1 MLSEAEFGF
10 KVEIVHVMRLF
21 WKNKQLQIEIIKQK
35 GNGIM
40 IKIGKIVMG
49 SVQTNCYFLY
59 QEDKNKIIVVDPA
72 DKGEYLYNAFK
83 EAGFEVAAILL
94 THAHFDHIWGCNKL
108 RELSGVQVF
117 AYEDEKELC
126 ESAKLNVSEDVG
138 RPYTVTVD
146 WYLRDGE
153 KVTIEGMEFTV
164 IATPGH
170 TQGSCCYYF
179 ENDKILVSG
188 DTLFEGS
195 VGRTDLPTGNGRI
208 LSNSLKNRLM
218 VLPEDVNVFPGHGDS
233 TTIGDEKKYNP
244 FCK

>member
-1 MLSEAEFGF
+1 ML
-10 KVEIVHVMRLF
+10 
-21 WKNKQLQIEIIKQK
+21 
-35 GNGIM
+35 
-40 IKIGKIVMG
+40 KIGKIVMG
-49 SVQTNCYFLY
+49 SVQTNCYFIY
-59 QEDKNKIIVVDPA
+59 KENDNKIIVVDPA
-72 DKGEYLYNAFK
+72 DRGEYLYNAFK
-83 EAGFEVAAILL
+83 EAGLEVAAILL

-117 AYEDEKELC
+117 ASEDERELC

-138 RPYTVTVD
+138 RPYTVSVD

-153 KVTIEGMEFTV
+153 KVTIEDMEFTV

-179 ENDKILVSG
+179 EKDNILVSG

-195 VGRTDLPTGNGRI
+195 VGRTDLPTGNGPT
-208 LSNSLKNRLM
+208 LSCSLKEKLM
-218 VLPEDVNVFPGHGDS
+218 VLPAETLVFPGHGNS

-244 FCK
+244 FCV

>member
-1 MLSEAEFGF
+1 ML
-10 KVEIVHVMRLF
+10 
-21 WKNKQLQIEIIKQK
+21 
-35 GNGIM
+35 
-40 IKIGKIVMG
+40 KIGKIVMG
-49 SVQTNCYFLY
+49 SVQTNCYFIY
-59 QEDKNKIIVVDPA
+59 KENDNKIIVVDPA
-72 DKGEYLYNAFK
+72 DRGEYLYNAFK
-83 EAGFEVAAILL
+83 EAGLEVAAILL

-117 AYEDEKELC
+117 ALEDERELC

-138 RPYTVTVD
+138 RPYTVSVD

-153 KVTIEGMEFTV
+153 KVIIEDMEFTV

-179 ENDKILVSG
+179 EKDNILVSG

-195 VGRTDLPTGNGRI
+195 VGRTDLPTGNGPT
-208 LSNSLKNRLM
+208 LSRSLKEKLM
-218 VLPEDVNVFPGHGDS
+218 VLPAETLVFPGHGNS

-244 FCK
+244 FCV

>member
-1 MLSEAEFGF
+1 ML
-10 KVEIVHVMRLF
+10 
-21 WKNKQLQIEIIKQK
+21 
-35 GNGIM
+35 
-40 IKIGKIVMG
+40 KIGKIVMG
-49 SVQTNCYFLY
+49 SVQTNCYFIY
-59 QEDKNKIIVVDPA
+59 KENDNKIIVVDPA
-72 DKGEYLYNAFK
+72 DRGEYLYNAFK
-83 EAGFEVAAILL
+83 EAGLEVAAILL

-117 AYEDEKELC
+117 ASEDEKELC

-138 RPYTVTVD
+138 RPYTVSVD

-153 KVTIEGMEFTV
+153 KVTIEDMEFTV

-179 ENDKILVSG
+179 EKDNILVSG

-195 VGRTDLPTGNGRI
+195 VGRTDLPTGNGPT
-208 LSNSLKNRLM
+208 LSRSLKEKLM
-218 VLPEDVNVFPGHGDS
+218 ILPDETLVFPGHGNS

-244 FCK
+244 FCV

>member
-1 MLSEAEFGF
+1 ML
-10 KVEIVHVMRLF
+10 
-21 WKNKQLQIEIIKQK
+21 
-35 GNGIM
+35 
-40 IKIGKIVMG
+40 KIGKIVMG

-59 QEDKNKIIVVDPA
+59 KEEDNKIIVVDPA
-72 DKGEYLYNAFK
+72 DRGDYLYNAFK
-83 EAGFEVAAILL
+83 EAGLEVAAILL

-117 AYEDEKELC
+117 ALEDEKELC
-126 ESAKLNVSEDVG
+126 ESAKLNVSENVG
-138 RPYTVTVD
+138 RPYTVLVD

-153 KVTIEGMEFTV
+153 KVTIEDMEFTV

-179 ENDKILVSG
+179 EKDNILVSG

-195 VGRTDLPTGNGRI
+195 VGRTDLPTGNGPT
-208 LSNSLKNRLM
+208 LSRSLKEKLM
-218 VLPEDVNVFPGHGDS
+218 VLPDETLVFPGHGNS

-244 FCK
+244 FCV

>member
-1 MLSEAEFGF
+1 ML
-10 KVEIVHVMRLF
+10 
-21 WKNKQLQIEIIKQK
+21 
-35 GNGIM
+35 
-40 IKIGKIVMG
+40 KIGKIVMG
-49 SVQTNCYFLY
+49 SVQTNCYFIY
-59 QEDKNKIIVVDPA
+59 KENDNKIIVVDPA
-72 DKGEYLYNAFK
+72 DRGEYLYNAFK
-83 EAGFEVAAILL
+83 EAGLEVVAILL

-117 AYEDEKELC
+117 ASEDEKELC

-138 RPYTVTVD
+138 RPYTVSVD

-153 KVTIEGMEFTV
+153 KVTIEDMEFTV

-179 ENDKILVSG
+179 EKDNILVSG

-195 VGRTDLPTGNGRI
+195 VGRTDLPTGNGPT
-208 LSNSLKNRLM
+208 LSRSLKEKLM
-218 VLPEDVNVFPGHGDS
+218 ILPDETLVFPGHGNS

-244 FCK
+244 FCV

>member
-1 MLSEAEFGF
+1 ML
-10 KVEIVHVMRLF
+10 
-21 WKNKQLQIEIIKQK
+21 
-35 GNGIM
+35 
-40 IKIGKIVMG
+40 KIGKIVMG

-59 QEDKNKIIVVDPA
+59 QENEKKIIVVDPA
-72 DKGEYLYNAFK
+72 DRGEYLYNAFTEK
-83 EAGFEVAAILL
+83 GFEIVAILL

-117 AYEDEKELC
+117 ALEDEKELC

-153 KVTIEGMEFTV
+153 KITIEDMEFKV

-179 ENDKILVSG
+179 EKDNLLISG

-195 VGRTDLPTGNGRI
+195 VGRTDLPTGNGPT
-208 LSNSLKNRLM
+208 LSRSLKEKLM
-218 VLPEDVNVFPGHGDS
+218 VLPDETLVFPGHGNS

-244 FCK
+244 FCV

>member
-1 MLSEAEFGF
+1 ML
-10 KVEIVHVMRLF
+10 
-21 WKNKQLQIEIIKQK
+21 
-35 GNGIM
+35 
-40 IKIGKIVMG
+40 KIGKIVMG
-49 SVQTNCYFLY
+49 SVQTNCYFIY
-59 QEDKNKIIVVDPA
+59 KENDNKIIVVDPA
-72 DKGEYLYNAFK
+72 DRGEYLYNAFK
-83 EAGFEVAAILL
+83 EAGLEVVAILL

-117 AYEDEKELC
+117 ASEDEKELC

-138 RPYTVTVD
+138 RPYTVSVD

-153 KVTIEGMEFTV
+153 KVTIEDMEFTV

-179 ENDKILVSG
+179 EKDNILVSG

-195 VGRTDLPTGNGRI
+195 VGRTDLPTGNGI
-208 LSNSLKNRLM
+208 TLSRSLKEKLM
-218 VLPEDVNVFPGHGDS
+218 ILPDETLVFPGHGNS

-244 FCK
+244 FCV

>member
-1 MLSEAEFGF
+1 
-10 KVEIVHVMRLF
+10 
-21 WKNKQLQIEIIKQK
+21 
-35 GNGIM
+35 M

-59 QEDKNKIIVVDPA
+59 RENENKILVVDPA
-72 DKGEYLYNAFK
+72 DKGEYLYNAFT
-83 EAGFEVAAILL
+83 EAGLEVAAILL

-108 RELSGVQVF
+108 RELTGVQVF
-117 AYEDEKELC
+117 AWEEEKELC

-146 WYLRDGE
+146 WYLKDGE
-153 KVTIEGMEFTV
+153 KINIEGMEFTV
-164 IATPGH
+164 IGTPGH

-179 ENDKILVSG
+179 EEDHILVSG

-195 VGRTDLPTGNGRI
+195 VGRSDLPTGNGAV
-208 LSNSLKNRLM
+208 LSRSIKEKLM
-218 VLPEDVNVFPGHGDS
+218 VLPENTLVFPGHGEG

-244 FCK
+244 FCV

>member
-1 MLSEAEFGF
+1 ML
-10 KVEIVHVMRLF
+10 
-21 WKNKQLQIEIIKQK
+21 
-35 GNGIM
+35 
-40 IKIGKIVMG
+40 KIGKIVMG

-59 QEDKNKIIVVDPA
+59 QENENKIIVVDPA
-72 DKGEYLYNAFK
+72 DRGEYLYNAFT
-83 EAGFEVAAILL
+83 EAGLEVAAILL

-108 RELSGVQVF
+108 REFSGVQVF
-117 AYEDEKELC
+117 ALEDERELC

-138 RPYTVTVD
+138 RPYAVTVD

-195 VGRTDLPTGNGRI
+195 VGRTDLPTGNGRTLI
-208 LSNSLKNRLM
+208 NSLKNRLM
-218 VLPEDVNVFPGHGDS
+218 VLPDDVNVFPGHGDS